1 MCQLKE
7 SRVNQETGRSTCSLR
22 RLEAETSQGYGWHEP
37 YESRGSRTDLWETGG
52 ETPPVYPAVFTLTI
66 KEWTT
71 KTFRDAEESERPG
84 VT

>member
-37 YESRGSRTDLWETGG
+37 YESRGSRTDL
-52 ETPPVYPAVFTLTI
+52 
-66 KEWTT
+66 
-71 KTFRDAEESERPG
+71 
-84 VT
+84 